1 MAYTTFDQLFQD
13 LYAKNSQLNYN
24 DFNSSTL
31 SGLSASI
38 NNIWKDMLDKIIL
51 SPQGPFLSDEFG
63 QDTVFEHIDASID
76 FNSTLTDYLGD
87 SGNQFWNES
96 ICQLASDFN
105 GSFGDNATLYG
116 SVKVEDLKNADAGN
130 SFRWEYSAYTTWVVP
145 WKNKS
150 GKSYQQERNR
160 GYDVIKAVIEYSDNL
175 DFTNEKG
182 NWIRLLMPRYLRYV
196 EVEDLNRN
204 FWVISEVL
212 TGICEF
218 IFGNKLKPLLDSIL
232 NELIQLWQNTQYL
245 WATYAVLSQDPF
257 YKDVHYEVVPV
268 PVDDLR
274 NYVKF
279 DDFDNSSRTGLT
291 ALQYAQGQLRYLFSQ
306 YSESNLCIVPYFRMN
321 NYSHNYYYSE
331 YYPGVILYDRNLN
344 RTYLYYF
351 ADTNNISINPLLYE
365 DKIDAYDVENEF
377 YVTNFSGAGSVTP
390 SGMNPYG
397 MLRVVPVSLNATYDE
412 SFTGLTMTLRVYD
425 VAHEVVGEGKRLVAT
440 WVLTMQSQHMSQ
452 PVQSIDQYV
461 THNIEPALGP
471 STATTKKPVKGFY
484 LGELASSPCDTIP
497 FVVTNYCVIS
507 YAATDLNNPN
517 GATWSYVAFSQ
528 TEVNEEFQGIS
539 DNRGE
544 CNGNL
549 IGSQGNVYNRYY
561 GETGEALK
569 IYYFKDRPS
578 SSEIEGVTSQETLES
593 QFKKYAKW
601 LKRGKPAVDEDSQRL
616 FQQIETY
623 LADSTKIKYFTFRI
637 GQFLDNDTLREGM
650 EIIDSNIDLGTLH
663 TGDILFPETDQDYG
677 DFYIHYLIRD
687 GKSYFQF
694 TLKEWND

>member
-13 LYAKNSQLNYN
+13 LYDKNSQLNYN

-31 SGLSASI
+31 SSLSASI
-38 NNIWKDMLDKIIL
+38 NNIWTSMLDRIIL
-51 SPQGPFLSDEFG
+51 SPEGPFLGSAIG
-63 QDTVFEHIDASID
+63 NDTVFGHIDASID
-76 FNSTLTDYLGD
+76 FNSTLTDYLGE

-96 ICQLASDFN
+96 ICQLASDFD

-116 SVKVEDLKNADAGN
+116 SVKVGDLKNADAGN
-130 SFRWEYSAYTTWVVP
+130 SFRWECSDDTTWVIP
-145 WKNKS
+145 WENKS
-150 GKSYQQERNR
+150 GTSYQQARDPDAIR
-160 GYDVIKAVIEYSDNL
+160 AVIEYSDNL

-245 WATYAVLSQDPF
+245 WAMYAVLSQEPF
-257 YKDVHYEVVPV
+257 YKDVHCEVVPV

-279 DDFDNSSRTGLT
+279 DDFDNSSRTGLS

-365 DKIDAYDVENEF
+365 DRIDAYDVENEF

-397 MLRVVPVSLNATYDE
+397 MLRVVPVSLDATYNE

-425 VAHEVVGEGKRLVAT
+425 VAHEVAGEGERIVDT
-440 WVLTMQSQHMSQ
+440 WILTMQSTDMA
-452 PVQSIDQYV
+452 QSNLNIDQFV
-461 THNIEPALGP
+461 SHGSNPPPAPPLDP
-471 STATTKKPVKGFY
+471 STTATKKPVKGFY

-497 FVVTNYCVIS
+497 FVVTNYCVIGN
-507 YAATDLNNPN
+507 ATQSACWN
-517 GATWSYVAFSQ
+517 YIAFSQ
-528 TEVNEEFQGIS
+528 TEVNEEFQGLALTPGQFS
-539 DNRGE
+539 
-544 CNGNL
+544 GNL
-549 IGSQGNVYNRYY
+549 IGSSGNAGNFYY
-561 GETGEALK
+561 GESGNLLK
-569 IYYFKDRPS
+569 VYFFDSLPS
-578 SSEIEGVTSQETLES
+578 GIATQQDFEIS
-593 QFKKYAKW
+593 FKKYARW
-601 LKRGKPAVDEDSQRL
+601 LMRGKPSVSSADQEL
-616 FQQIETY
+616 FERIENF
-623 LADSTKIKYFTFRI
+623 LANDNDTRYFSFRI
-637 GQFLDNDTLREGM
+637 GQFSDGGTLREG
-650 EIIDSNIDLGTLH
+650 IKVIDSNINLGSLQI
-663 TGDILFPETDQDYG
+663 GDIIFESHLTYG
-677 DFYIHYLIRD
+677 ALELNYTISTQNN
-687 GKSYFQF
+687 KSYFYF
-694 TLKEWND
+694 LLHSWNGQND